1 MDSRTLTTLPQYML
15 YCALVTSLTSFSIG
29 YVIGA
34 PNIPESSIRGKD
46 GDCGTNPYTVQAGF
60 PNCFEFSDLTWGF
73 AIGSFCLGACVG
85 GLVGGGIQNKYGRL
99 KTMLLSNILFI
110 IGSLILG
117 FTFHQTQFILGRIV
131 IGSACGLGSVVA
143 PTYLGEIAT
152 IETRGTLG
160 TFHQLFIVVGLV
172 VSNLVGLVW
181 STPPGWRITLALN
194 GVPALL
200 QCFFLPTMLETPRY
214 LVSRRSLQEAQ
225 RSLQRFRGSEKEV
238 DILPEFKEIVN
249 LLLGEQSGS
258 EKETRNPDQE
268 LDLLSTDGSRSA
280 SAVAVASIQRGDSLT
295 TAKSDLT
302 TTVAEPPSPPLP
314 PPTTSKINR
323 NQEPYGILELFRS
336 ECRDLAVIG
345 ILVHFLQQ
353 ATGINCLVF
362 YSTSFLANV
371 FGSSHSKYITVGTSC
386 CSLVSTVCSLD
397 LIRRFSRKSLMMA
410 SFAGICLSSI
420 MLVIGSFYDIGIL
433 VAVAVFLF
441 IGTFAFAM
449 GPIPWLLLSELLP
462 TYALSPASSVATG
475 INWGTNFVIGL
486 VFPSMAKGMGSAT
499 FILFAVINFLGVLYI
514 WYFVPE
520 TKGRT
525 VEAVMAE
532 KGVRPR
538 S

>member
-1 MDSRTLTTLPQYML
+1 ML

-60 PNCFEFSDLTWGF
+60 PNCFEFSDLSWGF
-73 AIGSFCLGACVG
+73 AVGSFCLGACIG

-99 KTMLLSNILFI
+99 KAMLLSNILFI

-117 FTFHQTQFILGRIV
+117 FTFHQTQFILGRII
-131 IGSACGLGSVVA
+131 IGSASGLGSVVA
-143 PTYLGEIAT
+143 PTYLGEITT
-152 IETRGTLG
+152 IEARGTLG

-172 VSNLVGLVW
+172 VSNLFGLVW

-200 QCFFLPTMLETPRY
+200 QCFILPTLLESPRY

-225 RSLQRFRGSEKEV
+225 RSLQRLRGSEKEV

-258 EKETRNPDQE
+258 EKETRNPDPE
-268 LDLLSTDGSRSA
+268 LDLPSSDGSRST

-295 TAKSDLT
+295 TAKGDLT
-302 TTVAEPPSPPLP
+302 TTVADPLP
-314 PPTTSKINR
+314 PPTASKINR
-323 NQEPYGILELFRS
+323 HQEPYGILELFRS

-345 ILVHFLQQ
+345 IIVHFLQQ
-353 ATGINCLVF
+353 GTGINGLVF

-371 FGSSHSKYITVGTSC
+371 FGSSNSKYITVGTSC

-410 SFAGICLSSI
+410 SLAGICLSSI
-420 MLVIGSFYDIGIL
+420 LLVIGSSYNIGPL
-433 VAVAVFLF
+433 VAVAVFVF
-441 IGTFAFAM
+441 IGAFAFGM

-486 VFPSMAKGMGSAT
+486 VFPSMTKGMGSAT
-499 FILFAVINFLGVLYI
+499 FILFAVINFLGVLFV